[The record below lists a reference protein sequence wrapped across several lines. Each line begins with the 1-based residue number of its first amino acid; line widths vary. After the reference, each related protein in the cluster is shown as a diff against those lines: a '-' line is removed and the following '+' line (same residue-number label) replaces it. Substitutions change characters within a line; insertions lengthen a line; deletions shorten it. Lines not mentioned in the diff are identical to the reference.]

1 MTHYA
6 ALAREAK
13 REKDFTQAHTYY
25 KQEMKSEGISTGLLR
40 GIAKTYYL
48 QGEHYL
54 SVVFHL
60 AATHLALHDFLRAF
74 EKGDIALQQAVNQV
88 PEEVQ
93 KMFPHPV
100 GALLL
105 YDNETMKHI
114 GHAGIDHDKTYE
126 KSPYF
131 KMYANIY
138 YAKLLDNGSLEHQLN
153 EHGLTEEDLKTLE
166 KTHYEPIGLNMILD
180 DLKWNELHNPNVFFL
195 YVVDQM

>member
-1 MTHYA
+1 M
-6 ALAREAK
+6 
-13 REKDFTQAHTYY
+13 
-25 KQEMKSEGISTGLLR
+25 MKTEGISTGLLR

-48 QGEHYL
+48 QGEQYL

-60 AATHLALHDFLRAF
+60 AATHLALHDFLRAYD
-74 EKGDIALQQAVNQV
+74 KGDIALQQAVQQV

-114 GHAGIDHDKTYE
+114 AHAGVDHEHTYE
-126 KSPYF
+126 KSLHF
-131 KMYANIY
+131 KPYANSY
-138 YAKLLDNGSLEHQLN
+138 FAQLLDDGSFHLTLK
-153 EHGLTEEDLKTLE
+153 EHGITEAEFNTFE
-166 KTHYEPIGLNMILD
+166 KERYEPIGLNMILD

-195 YVVDQM
+195 YVMDQM

>member
-1 MTHYA
+1 MTQFV

-13 REKDFTQAHTYY
+13 RTQDFSLAHEYY
-25 KQEMKSEGISTGLLR
+25 KKEMKSEGISTGLLR

-48 QGEHYL
+48 QNELYL

-60 AATHLALHDFLRAF
+60 AATHLALHDFLRAYD
-74 EKGDIALQQAVNQV
+74 KGDVALHQAVRQV
-88 PEEVQ
+88 PEDIQ

-114 GHAGIDHDKTYE
+114 AHAGADHGETYE
-126 KSPYF
+126 KSPHF
-131 KMYANIY
+131 QPYANSY
-138 YAKLLDNGSLEHQLN
+138 YAKLLDDGSFMQKLKEH
-153 EHGLTEEDLKTLE
+153 ELTEAEFNTFE
-166 KTHYEPIGLNMILD
+166 KERYEPIGLNMILD